1 MNEDIEVELKF
12 QILDEIQVRE
22 FVKNLKFIS
31 RRKIVDKY
39 LDTKNADLYKKGL
52 FIRIRD
58 DNNLDF
64 KYNLEDTECKHEH
77 CEEHS
82 FSLPLTIDS
91 LVSINKICRVLSLN
105 NIMNP
110 NIEEFTARN
119 NLVVSITNDK
129 IREIYRDEK
138 FEFCLDDVKGLG
150 KFIEIEMHAAKG
162 DDLEKIKDAMR
173 ERIRG
178 LKIKL
183 ITTGYNELYWKK
195 NNSDI
200 YRQGKY
206 HLEED
211 RINQP

>member
-1 MNEDIEVELKF
+1 MNEVIEVELKF

-58 DNNLDF
+58 DNNMDF
-64 KYNLEDTECKHEH
+64 KHNLEDTECKHEH

-110 NIEEFTARN
+110 NIEEFMARN
-119 NLVVSITNDK
+119 NLIVSITNDK
-129 IREIYRDEK
+129 TREVYRDEK

-150 KFIEIEMHAAKG
+150 KFIEIEMHAAKE

-211 RINQP
+211 KTNQP

>member
-1 MNEDIEVELKF
+1 MNEVIEVELKF

-22 FVKNLKFIS
+22 FIKNLKFIS

-58 DNNLDF
+58 DNNMDF

-110 NIEEFTARN
+110 NIEEFMTRN
-119 NLVVSITNDK
+119 NLIVSITNDK
-129 IREIYRDEK
+129 IREVYRDEK

-150 KFIEIEMHAAKG
+150 KFIEIEMHAAKE

-183 ITTGYNELYWKK
+183 VTTGYNELYWKK

-211 RINQP
+211 KTNQP

>member
-1 MNEDIEVELKF
+1 MKKDIEVELKF
-12 QILDEIQVRE
+12 QILDETQVND
-22 FVKNLKFIS
+22 FLKNLSFIS
-31 RRKIVDKY
+31 RKRVVDVY
-39 LDTKNADLYKKGL
+39 LDTKDAELYKKGL

-58 DNNLDF
+58 DKILDF

-91 LVSINKICRVLSLN
+91 LDSINRICRILNLN

-110 NIEEFTARN
+110 SIKDFMTRN
-119 NLVVSITNDK
+119 KLMVSITNDK
-129 IREIYRDEK
+129 TREVYRDEK

-150 KFIEIEMHAAKG
+150 KFIEIEMRATKE
-162 DDLEKIKDAMR
+162 DDLEKIKHLMR

-178 LKIKL
+178 LKLKL

-195 NNSDI
+195 HNLGI
-200 YRQGKY
+200 YKQGKY

-211 RINQP
+211 KK

>member
-1 MNEDIEVELKF
+1 MNEVIEVELKF

-58 DNNLDF
+58 DNNMDF

-91 LVSINKICRVLSLN
+91 LVSINKICRALSLN

-110 NIEEFTARN
+110 NIEEFMARN
-119 NLVVSITNDK
+119 NLIVSITNDK
-129 IREIYRDEK
+129 TREVYRDEK

-150 KFIEIEMHAAKG
+150 KFIEIEMHAAKE

-211 RINQP
+211 KTNQP

>member
-1 MNEDIEVELKF
+1 MNEVIEVELKF

-22 FVKNLKFIS
+22 FIKNLKFIS

-58 DNNLDF
+58 DNNMDF

-110 NIEEFTARN
+110 NIEEFMTRN
-119 NLVVSITNDK
+119 NLIVSITNDK
-129 IREIYRDEK
+129 IREVYRDEK

-150 KFIEIEMHAAKG
+150 KFIEIEMHAAKE

-211 RINQP
+211 KTNQP

>member
-12 QILDEIQVRE
+12 QILDEIRVRE

-91 LVSINKICRVLSLN
+91 LVPINKICRVLSLN

-110 NIEEFTARN
+110 SIEEFTARN
-119 NLVVSITNDK
+119 NLIVSITNDK
-129 IREIYRDEK
+129 TREVYRDEK

-162 DDLEKIKDAMR
+162 DDLEKIKVAMR
-173 ERIRG
+173 ERIRV

-211 RINQP
+211 KTNQP

>member
-110 NIEEFTARN
+110 NIEEFMARN
-119 NLVVSITNDK
+119 NLIVSITNDK
-129 IREIYRDEK
+129 IRELYRDEK

-150 KFIEIEMHAAKG
+150 KFIEIEMHAAKEN
-162 DDLEKIKDAMR
+162 DLEKIKDAMR

-211 RINQP
+211 GINQP